1 MGKLRKLT
9 VIGGIAAVIALAGC
23 TSDQDNKATPSPHAS
38 PPRSTNS
45 PTGTPTSERAEHVP
59 GETVTKAPVLPDGE
73 VVAQAV
79 NATGNREMDIR
90 GGIKAGPMSV
100 LVNCQGKGTL
110 TISVQPVGL
119 SFPLDCVDGEVSS
132 TYNQLSLKR
141 DRDQG
146 TVSVT
151 APSRV
156 RWALTV
162 GR

>member
-9 VIGGIAAVIALAGC
+9 VIGGIAAVVALAGC
-23 TSDQDNKATPSPHAS
+23 TSDQENKATPSPHTS
-38 PPRSTNS
+38 PSPSTTS
-45 PTGTPTSERAEHVP
+45 PTSTPTSERAEHVP
-59 GETVTKAPVLPDGE
+59 GETVTNAPVLPDGE

-110 TISVQPVGL
+110 TISVEPVGL
-119 SFPLDCVDGEVSS
+119 SFPLECVDGEVSS